1 MNINLLKYSNFFLAF
16 SGIVVFSCIISV
28 AVFGLE
34 LGIEFTGGSVLE
46 LRYEQEQPPLESIRE
61 QLSAMEVG
69 LVSVQQVGEKG
80 VLIRTQYLSEEAHRK
95 VLAAL
100 GKGAQEVRFES
111 IGPTIGKELRGQ
123 AVILLLLSLGS
134 IVLYVMLAFRKLTRP
149 VRFWQWS
156 LATLLA
162 LLHDISIP
170 LGVMAYLG
178 QFYGAQITIPVVVAL
193 LTVVGYSV
201 NDTVVIFDRVRENLI
216 KRVGVDFADTVWQS
230 LRQTFVRSL
239 NTSVTVLLV
248 VLAIL
253 FFGGETLRYFA
264 LTMTLGIVAG
274 SWSSL
279 FIAPFLLEKWVG
291 KRPS

>member
-1 MNINLLKYSNFFLAF
+1 MNFLKYSKFFLTF
-16 SGIVVFSCIISV
+16 SGIVVVASIISV

-34 LGIEFTGGSVLE
+34 LGIEFTGGSILE
-46 LRYEQEQPPLESIRE
+46 LRYEGEQPPLESIRE
-61 QLSAMEVG
+61 QLSGMEVG
-69 LVSVQQVGEKG
+69 LVSVQQVGDKG
-80 VLIRTQYLSEEAHRK
+80 ILVRTQYLSEEAHQN
-95 VLAAL
+95 VLVAL
-100 GKGAQEVRFES
+100 GQGAQELRFES

-123 AVILLLLSLGS
+123 AVILLLLSLGA

-170 LGVMAYLG
+170 LGVLAYLG
-178 QFYGAQITIPVVVAL
+178 QFHGVQITIPVVVAL

-239 NTSVTVLLV
+239 NTSLTVLLV